1 MSESTISSKGQVTVP
16 KAIRMQLHLQVGD
29 RVRFVV
35 EEDGSVSIAAAT
47 RDVSSLRNVLPR
59 PRRKASLEDI
69 QTAIRRRALKRVLA

>member
-47 RDVSSLRNVLPR
+47 RDVSSLRDILPR